1 MANHKQAKKRARQ
14 NIKRVE
20 RNRPLRT
27 KLRTSIKKVRA
38 GITGNNVDE
47 AKESLKAA
55 VKQLDKSV
63 TKGIMHRRTA
73 SRLISRL
80 TAAVTK
86 LQ

>member
-14 NIKRVE
+14 NIKRVA

-27 KLRTSIKKVRA
+27 RLRATVKKVHA
-38 GITGNNVDE
+38 DVAAKKVDE
-47 AKESLKAA
+47 AKDALKVA
-55 VKQLDKSV
+55 VKQLDRSV
-63 TKGIMHRRTA
+63 TKGIINRRTA

-80 TAAVTK
+80 TVAVNK